1 MKYFLD
7 SNIIIYFI
15 KGKFRTIGE
24 MLEAHDRDIVIPSVV
39 LAELEYG
46 ARNSN
51 DYEKTISVYK
61 PFLDLYPT
69 AVFDKKSSVE
79 YGKLR
84 KILSSNGVIIGPNDM
99 MIAATVLANG
109 GTLINNPDASVGVCC
124 SHKVVAVGFNT
135 LCYDA
140 SVGVLNPPH
149 E

>member
-7 SNIIIYFI
+7 SNIVIYFI
-15 KGKFRTIGE
+15 KGKFRKIGE
-24 MLEAHDRDIVIPSVV
+24 KLEEHESDIVIPSVV

-61 PFLDLYPT
+61 AFFDLYPT

-84 KILSSNGVIIGPNDM
+84 KILSSNGYHNR
-99 MIAATVLANG
+99 
-109 GTLINNPDASVGVCC
+109 S
-124 SHKVVAVGFNT
+124 
-135 LCYDA
+135 
-140 SVGVLNPPH
+140 

>member
-7 SNIIIYFI
+7 SNIVIYFI
-15 KGKFRTIGE
+15 KGKFRKIGE
-24 MLEAHDRDIVIPSVV
+24 KLEKYERDILIPSVV

-51 DYEKTISVYK
+51 DYKKTISVYK

-84 KILSSNGVIIGPNDM
+84 KILSSNGVVIGPNGM
-99 MIAATVLANG
+99 MIAAIVLANG
-109 GTLINNPDASVGVCC
+109 GTLITHNVGEFSRVKSLLIEDWTIEDSV
-124 SHKVVAVGFNT
+124 
-135 LCYDA
+135 
-140 SVGVLNPPH
+140 
-149 E
+149 

>member
-99 MIAATVLANG
+99 MIAAAVLANG
-109 GTLINNPDASVGVCC
+109 GTLITHNVGEFSRVEGLLIEDWTTEC
-124 SHKVVAVGFNT
+124 VVK
-135 LCYDA
+135 
-140 SVGVLNPPH
+140 
-149 E
+149 